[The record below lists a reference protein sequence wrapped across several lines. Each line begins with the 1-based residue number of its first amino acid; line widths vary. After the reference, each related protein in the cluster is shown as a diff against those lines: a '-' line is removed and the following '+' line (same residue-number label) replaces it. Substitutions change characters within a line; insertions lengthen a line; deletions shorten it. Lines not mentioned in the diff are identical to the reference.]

1 MSGASRRAVAALAL
15 LACCSIPARRAAA
28 ERLPLGG
35 RSASMG
41 GAAAASGR
49 DAAMSFI
56 NPAGFG
62 RVPHLTLSLS
72 ASLYQ
77 YERIHV
83 SDFFLPRALDPTLSS
98 LGGAPAVHGNDID
111 SSQFSAFPGAAA
123 LLWHFGGKEPG
134 TAHQVLSLSA
144 IVVRNRQRAY
154 GGDFSLAFPGDTTLG
169 QSFTSTLFATDYRVG
184 PGYAWRKGP
193 LNFGFSAFM
202 TYVSSTT
209 TENSEVFSGR
219 SDGFLASERSSFA
232 RASAL
237 GFQPIIGLQVNA
249 TPELAFGASFAPP
262 SLHLTGDL
270 EVQGRSK
277 FTQAGGAGDASSTE
291 AYFGDGS
298 SKRVYPMR
306 LRLGV
311 SFERRKSWSMAVD
324 GEVEFAQ
331 DGSFEQ
337 TLERTTATQEA
348 GLPVDVVRRR
358 ESAES
363 GTEQQ
368 LRLHFGFERFLNDAL
383 ALRAGAFYEGSGER
397 LAPTADDLLVLDL
410 TRVGLTGGVG
420 LDTDIADTTIGF
432 ELVAGFGKTIAAD
445 VFSNVGQTGFVTV
458 DARSYAAS
466 LFISGAFDLEGVEK
480 LRSLVTDPGQV
491 FAGKRHVVRLSELG
505 PGLAR
510 FENDPQIDVLAS
522 GEPVVRFETGD
533 AEVDAFLRR
542 IAEVRATILVGRAV
556 AKQLPFELQQLKTS
570 ISEAGADPRPLIAEL
585 LRRTEAAVLG
595 GGASGPTPPVAARA
609 ERLLGTGLTLRH
621 LLRRLVTDLAW
632 LPRQGAELFESA
644 GEKFKG
650 PKAVQL
656 PAVLRG
662 LGEAQAELT
671 ASARD
676 LPGLVQALGEAL
688 AAVVSA
694 ATPEPI
700 RPESPAPVPA
710 PPPASTLP
718 EPAGPIPPAPAP
730 GAQP

>member
-1 MSGASRRAVAALAL
+1 M
-15 LACCSIPARRAAA
+15 PARRAAA

-35 RSASMG
+35 RTASMG
-41 GAAAASGR
+41 GAAVASGR
-49 DAAMSFI
+49 DAAMSFA

-83 SDFFLPRALDPTLSS
+83 SDFFFPRRLDPALSS
-98 LGGAPAVHGNDID
+98 LGGAPAVHGNEID

-123 LLWHFGGKEPG
+123 LLWHLGGKEPG

-144 IVVRNRQRAY
+144 IVVRNRQRAF
-154 GGDFSLAFPGDTTLG
+154 GGDFSLAFPGNTTLG
-169 QSFTSTLFATDYRVG
+169 ESYTSTLLATDYRFG

-193 LNFGFSAFM
+193 VNFGLSAFM
-202 TYVSSTT
+202 TYVSSTA
-209 TENSEVFSGR
+209 TENVEVFTAR

-298 SKRVYPMR
+298 SKRIYPMR
-306 LRLGV
+306 LRLGA
-311 SFERRKSWSMAVD
+311 SFERRKSWSLAVD
-324 GEVEFAQ
+324 GEIEFAQ
-331 DGSFEQ
+331 EGSFEQ

-348 GLPVDVVRRR
+348 GLPAEVVR
-358 ESAES
+358 SSQSLKS

-368 LRLHFGFERFLNDAL
+368 LRLHLGFERFLNEAL
-383 ALRAGAFYEGSGER
+383 ALRAGGFYEESGER
-397 LAPTADDLLVLDL
+397 LSQTADDLLVLDL
-410 TRVGLTGGVG
+410 TRIGLTGGVG
-420 LDTDIADTTIGF
+420 IDTDIAETTIGF
-432 ELVAGFGKTIAAD
+432 ELVAGFGQTVAPD

-458 DARSYAAS
+458 NATSYAAS
-466 LFISGAFDLEGVEK
+466 LFISGAFDLEEVEK
-480 LRSLVTDPGQV
+480 LRRVVTDPEQA
-491 FAGKRHVVRLSELG
+491 FAGKRHIVRLRELA
-505 PGLAR
+505 PSLAP
-510 FENDPQIDVLAS
+510 FEGDPQIDVLATA
-522 GEPVVRFETGD
+522 EPVVRFETGD

-542 IAEVRATILVGRAV
+542 IAEVRASILVGRAV
-556 AKQLPFELQQLKTS
+556 AKRLPFELQQLIAS
-570 ISEAGADPRPLIAEL
+570 VRAAGADPQPIIADL
-585 LRRTEAAVLG
+585 LRRAESAALG
-595 GGASGPTPPVAARA
+595 GGATGSTPPVAARA
-609 ERLLGTGLTLRH
+609 ERLLGTSFVLRD
-621 LLRRLVTDLAW
+621 LLRRLTSDLAW
-632 LPRQGAELFESA
+632 LPRQGADLFKSA

-662 LGEAQAELT
+662 LGEAQAELA

-676 LPGLVQALGEAL
+676 LPSLVHALGEAL
-688 AAVVSA
+688 AAVVA
-694 ATPEPI
+694 AGA
-700 RPESPAPVPA
+700 PAPA
-710 PPPASTLP
+710 PPPAPAPLPATAPPTLP
-718 EPAGPIPPAPAP
+718 EGAGPTPDAPAT